1 MFSLRVTHK
10 IALMAALGVVGLMAV
25 GAIYFV
31 STSKQAIHNKVAEE
45 TTLIRFLTAQISI
58 GLLDARR
65 AEKDFQ
71 LRADDS
77 YAERL
82 LAVAAKVEGLLN
94 NLKRQ
99 SVETGQGDISKRAE
113 AIQAGFTSYTQRFGA
128 LADARRKLGLTP
140 DAGLEGTL
148 RKSIQTIESKVK
160 DPVLLVGV
168 LSLRR
173 HEKDFM
179 LRRDDKYVEAFKKSV
194 DNFLTALD
202 ATAFSEE
209 VKNSLRQDLAT
220 YQRAFLGWVA
230 GAHDLR
236 REQKAVSEG
245 YAALEPH
252 INAVFSA
259 VAKGR
264 EEARA
269 RSEGIASVS
278 ETSMGIAIAVSTL
291 VVGVLAFLIGRS
303 ISKPIT
309 LMTASMKRLASGDLE
324 VEISGASRRD
334 EIGAM
339 VSAVQVF
346 KDNMIRGRELE
357 AEKVLASHAK
367 AEADRRRSMLEL
379 ADQFEQAVGGI
390 VGTVSDAAT
399 ELQAAAQSLS
409 ASSAQT
415 THQSTIVAAASE
427 QAAANVR
434 TVAAAAEE
442 LSGSVREI
450 SRQVTMSATVAHK
463 AVQEAE
469 ETNAQVISLS
479 AGARKIGAIVDLIND
494 IASKT
499 NLLALNAT
507 IEAAR
512 AGEAGRGFAVVASE
526 VKALAEQTSMATSE
540 ITGHISAVQSSTD
553 QAANAIL
560 GIGKTIDEINH
571 IASTIA
577 AAVAEQG
584 AATDEIASNV
594 DQAAQGTSEVT
605 RNISGVHRAAE
616 TSSGCA
622 DQVLSSA
629 NELATQ
635 SGRLRSEMQKF
646 LTIVRA
652 A

>member
-1 MFSLRVTHK
+1 
-10 IALMAALGVVGLMAV
+10 MAALGVVGLIAV
-25 GAIYFV
+25 GAIYFI
-31 STSKQAIHNKVAEE
+31 SAANQAIQNKVAEE
-45 TTLIRFLTAQISI
+45 TTAIRFLTAQISI

-71 LRADDS
+71 LRAEDS
-77 YAERL
+77 YAKRL
-82 LAVAAKVEGLLN
+82 VAVAAKVDGFLDD
-94 NLKRQ
+94 LKRQ
-99 SVETGQGDISKRAE
+99 SAETGQEDISKRTA
-113 AIQAGFTSYTQRFGA
+113 AIQAGFAIYTQRFGA
-128 LADARRKLGLTP
+128 LAEVRRKLGLTP

-148 RKSIQTIESKVK
+148 RQSIQTIESKVK

-179 LRRDDKYVEAFKKSV
+179 LRRDDKYVEAFKKSA
-194 DNFLTALD
+194 DNFLNALD
-202 ATAFSEE
+202 ATTFSEE
-209 VKNSLRQDLAT
+209 VKNSLRQDLVT
-220 YQRAFLGWVA
+220 YQREFLGWVG
-230 GAHDLR
+230 GAHDLQ
-236 REQKAVSEG
+236 REQKAVSAA

-252 INAVFSA
+252 IDAVFVA

-264 EEARA
+264 EEART
-269 RSEGIASVS
+269 RSNEIASAS
-278 ETSMGIAIAVSTL
+278 QTSMAIAIAISTL

-303 ISKPIT
+303 ISKPIK
-309 LMTASMKRLASGDLE
+309 LMTASMERLAAGDLE
-324 VEISGASRRD
+324 VEISGAGRRD

-339 VSAVQVF
+339 AGAVQVF
-346 KDNMIRGRELE
+346 KGNMIRGRELE
-357 AEKVLASHAK
+357 AEKVKASHAK

-379 ADQFEQAVGGI
+379 ADQFEHAVGGI
-390 VGTVSDAAT
+390 VGTVSNAAT
-399 ELQAAAQSLS
+399 ELQEAAQSLS

-427 QAAANVR
+427 QAAANVH

-450 SRQVTMSATVAHK
+450 SRQVSMSATMAHK

-494 IASKT
+494 ITSKT

-526 VKALAEQTSMATSE
+526 VKALAEQTSKATSE

-553 QAANAIL
+553 QAASAIL
-560 GIGKTIDEINH
+560 GIGKTIDEINS
-571 IASTIA
+571 IVSTIA
-577 AAVAEQG
+577 AAVVEQG

-605 RNISGVHRAAE
+605 RNISGVHQAAE
-616 TSSGCA
+616 NSSA
-622 DQVLSSA
+622 SANQVLSSA

-635 SGRLRSEMQKF
+635 SEKLRSEMQKF
-646 LTIVRA
+646 FATVRA

>member
-1 MFSLRVTHK
+1 MFSLRITHK
-10 IALMAALGVVGLMAV
+10 IALMAALGVFGLIAV
-25 GAIYFV
+25 GAIYFINAA
-31 STSKQAIHNKVAEE
+31 KQAIYNKAADES
-45 TTLIRFLTAQISI
+45 TATRFLTAQISI

-71 LRADDS
+71 LRAEDS
-77 YAERL
+77 YAKRL
-82 LAVAAKVEGLLN
+82 VTVAAKVDGLLN
-94 NLKRQ
+94 DLKRQ
-99 SVETGQGDISKRAE
+99 SAETGQADISKRA
-113 AIQAGFTSYTQRFGA
+113 ADIQAGFASYTQRFGA
-128 LADARRKLGLTP
+128 LAEVRGKLGLTP
-140 DAGLEGTL
+140 DAGLEGAL
-148 RKSIQTIESKVK
+148 RKSIQTIESKIK
-160 DPVLLVGV
+160 EPSLIVGV
-168 LSLRR
+168 LTLRR

-179 LRRDDKYVEAFKKSV
+179 LRRDDKYVEAFKKSA
-194 DNFLTALD
+194 DEFLSALD
-202 ATAFSEE
+202 ATAFSEA
-209 VKNSLRQDLAT
+209 VKNSLRQDLVT
-220 YQRAFLGWVA
+220 YQREFLAWVA
-230 GAHDLR
+230 GAHGLQ
-236 REQKAVSEG
+236 REQKAVSEA
-245 YAALEPH
+245 YAALEPE
-252 INAVFSA
+252 IDAVFLA
-259 VAKGR
+259 AAKGR
-264 EEARA
+264 DQAKT
-269 RSEGIASVS
+269 RSEEIANA
-278 ETSMGIAIAVSTL
+278 TQTNMAIAIAVSTL
-291 VVGVLAFLIGRS
+291 VVGALAFLIGRS
-303 ISKPIT
+303 ISKPIQV
-309 LMTASMKRLASGDLE
+309 MTASMGRLASGDLQIQ
-324 VEISGASRRD
+324 ISGADRRD

-339 VSAVQVF
+339 AGAVQVF

-357 AEKVLASHAK
+357 AEAEASKAK
-367 AEADRRRSMLEL
+367 IEADRKRSMTEM
-379 ADQFEQAVGGI
+379 ADQFERAVGGI
-390 VGTVSDAAT
+390 VGTVSDAAN

-409 ASSAQT
+409 TASSQT

-427 QAAANVR
+427 QAAANVH

-450 SRQVTMSATVAHK
+450 SRQVSMSATMAQK

-526 VKALAEQTSMATSE
+526 VKALAEQTSKATSE

-553 QAANAIL
+553 QAASAIL
-560 GIGKTIDEINH
+560 GIGKTIDEISH

-577 AAVAEQG
+577 AAVLEQG

-605 RNISGVHRAAE
+605 RNISGVHQAAE
-616 TSSGCA
+616 TSSA
-622 DQVLSSA
+622 SANQVLSSA

-635 SGRLRSEMQKF
+635 SEKLRSEMQKF
-646 LTIVRA
+646 LATVRA